1 MQIQIDSR
9 EKQKA
14 IKKIL
19 AEFDRRR
26 IMHFTSKL
34 YAGDYMSLDN
44 PRLVIDR
51 KQNLS
56 ELYGNLCHGRKR
68 FCAELIRAQQAGIKI
83 VILIEHGGKIKTPDD
98 VKQWNNPRLKENP
111 YAWDGMRMYTEI
123 KRYEKLYNVEFKFCG
138 KEHTG
143 AEIIKILGDK
153 NE

>member
-19 AEFDRRR
+19 AEFDRHH

-34 YAGDYMSLDN
+34 YTGDYMSLDN

-56 ELYGNLCHGRKR
+56 ELYGNLCRDRKR
-68 FCAELIRAQQAGIKI
+68 FCAELIRAQQAGIKL
-83 VILIEHGGKIKTPDD
+83 VILIEHGGKIKTLGD
-98 VKQWNNPRLKENP
+98 VKQWDNPRLKENP

-123 KRYEKLYNVEFKFCG
+123 KRYEKLYNVEFKFCS
-138 KEHTG
+138 KEYTG
-143 AEIIKILGDK
+143 AEIIKILGGK

>member
-19 AEFDRRR
+19 TEFDRRH

-34 YAGDYMSLDN
+34 YIGDYMSLDN
-44 PRLVIDR
+44 PRLIVDR

-56 ELYGNLCHGRKR
+56 ELYSNLCHDRRR
-68 FCAELIRAQQAGIKI
+68 FSAELIKAQQAGIKL
-83 VILIEHGGKIKTPDD
+83 VILVEHGRKIESLQD
-98 VKQWNNPRLKENP
+98 VKKWDNPRLNENP

-123 KRYEKLYNVEFKFCG
+123 KRYEKLYDVEFKFCS
-138 KEHTG
+138 KAHTG

>member
-14 IKKIL
+14 IKKIIS
-19 AEFDRRR
+19 EFNNRE

-34 YAGDYMSLDN
+34 YIGDYMSLDN
-44 PRLVIDR
+44 PRTVVDR

-56 ELYGNLCHGRKR
+56 ELYSNLCHDRKR
-68 FCAELIRAQQAGIKI
+68 FCAELIRARQAGIKL
-83 VILIEHGGKIKTPDD
+83 VILVEHGGKIKSVQD
-98 VKQWNNPRLKENP
+98 VKEWNNPRLEQNP

-123 KRYEKLYNVEFKFCG
+123 KRCEKLYNVEFRFCS
-138 KEHTG
+138 KANTG
-143 AEIIKILGDK
+143 SEIIKILGEK